1 MTCVLDSH
9 SEPYK
14 LALISYVELVLMR
27 RGNANYHL
35 VMAKLGSLY
44 GCKISDCYEHPEYLK
59 TVLKDVYKEEYAA
72 VVSQIKSYL
81 GELANVK
88 EIIDFFKIMEI

>member
-1 MTCVLDSH
+1 MDPH

-35 VMAKLGSLY
+35 VMARLGSLY

-59 TVLKDVYKEEYAA
+59 TVLKDVYQEDYKSI
-72 VVSQIKSYL
+72 VSQIKSYL
-81 GELANVK
+81 AELVDVK
-88 EIIDFFKIMEI
+88 EICDFFKIMES

>member
-1 MTCVLDSH
+1 MDPH

-35 VMAKLGSLY
+35 VMARLGSLY

-59 TVLKDVYKEEYAA
+59 TVLKDVYQEDYKSI
-72 VVSQIKSYL
+72 VSQIKSYL
-81 GELANVK
+81 AELANVK
-88 EIIDFFKIMEI
+88 EIVDFFKIMES

>member
-1 MTCVLDSH
+1 MDAH

-35 VMAKLGSLY
+35 VMARLASLY
-44 GCKISDCYEHPEYLK
+44 NCKISDCYEHPEYLK
-59 TVLKDVYKEEYAA
+59 TVLKDVYKEEYNPI
-72 VVSQIKSYL
+72 VSQIKSYL
-81 GELANVK
+81 AELANVK
-88 EIIDFFKIMEI
+88 EIIDFFKIMES

>member
-1 MTCVLDSH
+1 MDPP

-27 RGNANYHL
+27 RGNTNYHL
-35 VMAKLGSLY
+35 VMARLDSLY

-59 TVLKDVYKEEYAA
+59 TVLKDVYQEDYKSI
-72 VVSQIKSYL
+72 VSQIKSYL
-81 GELANVK
+81 VELADVK
-88 EIIDFFKIMEI
+88 EIVDFFKIMES

>member
-1 MTCVLDSH
+1 MDPH

-35 VMAKLGSLY
+35 VMARLDSLY

-59 TVLKDVYKEEYAA
+59 TVLKDVYTEDYK
-72 VVSQIKSYL
+72 SIIFQIKSYL
-81 GELANVK
+81 AELANVK
-88 EIIDFFKIMEI
+88 EIVDFFKIMES